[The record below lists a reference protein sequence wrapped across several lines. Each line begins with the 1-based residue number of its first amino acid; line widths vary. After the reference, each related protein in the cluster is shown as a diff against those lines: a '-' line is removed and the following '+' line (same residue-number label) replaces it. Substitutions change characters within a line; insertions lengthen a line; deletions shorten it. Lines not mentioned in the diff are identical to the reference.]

1 MYIAFDQKVFQKVVI
16 VVQNCYKENP
26 EEAKNIAGEVF
37 FPALALMECNNSLSS
52 HIWAILS

>member
-26 EEAKNIAGEVF
+26 EEARNIAGEVF
-37 FPALALMECNNSLSS
+37 FPALALM
-52 HIWAILS
+52 